1 MPEQEVRFIQECK
14 TKTARQKV
22 IEQMNEGQVRVLF
35 GSTSMLG
42 TGVNAQKRCVAIHH
56 CDTPWRPSDLE
67 QRNGRGVRK
76 GNEVAKLYADN
87 KVDVIIYAV
96 EQSLDS
102 YKFNLLHN
110 KQLFIT
116 QLKKGAT
123 GSRTIDEGSM
133 DESSG
138 MNFSEYMTI
147 LSGNTS
153 LLEKAKVQKQIM
165 ALEGERKTFT
175 RDKEA
180 TKREL
185 GVAISHLAQAEE
197 TLRLLTADHAKLE
210 AAKLYDEQDQVINC
224 IQLDGIV
231 CDDLKGMA
239 EKLREIDEK
248 FNTHG
253 NYQRI
258 GSLYGFPLVVKTK
271 TDEQL
276 KFSSNLFFVDGNYKY
291 SFNYGHLAQDPQR
304 SMLYF
309 LNALA
314 KIPNLMDDTRKEIAT
329 LQENIP
335 KLEKISST
343 RWKKEELLK
352 EKRSEL
358 SILERTIQQDIDKKN
373 YSEEEL
379 SVCEEVKSEMLIPQE
394 IKGVRL
400 TEEQQQNLRDGKEIF
415 LENMLSSKG
424 KPFSAMARVDFEKGT
439 IFFEQAEI
447 QHVSEVIEQSEQ
459 EAPYSGKTL
468 KI

>member
-1 MPEQEVRFIQECK
+1 
-14 TKTARQKV
+14 
-22 IEQMNEGQVRVLF
+22 MNEGQVRVLF

-447 QHVSEVIEQSEQ
+447 QHVSEGIEQSEQ